1 MRTGRLVSNAYC
13 EVLSGHHSL
22 VIVLLCSTSLIT
34 NSNLQWH
41 LHRFYGLGKGKRGAH
56 GKENS
61 SRKSIFATKE
71 SYISNQS

>member
-13 EVLSGHHSL
+13 EVLSFHHSL
-22 VIVLLCSTSLIT
+22 VIC
-34 NSNLQWH
+34 
-41 LHRFYGLGKGKRGAH
+41 A
-56 GKENS
+56 